1 MRESW
6 IIAYYEVLKY
16 SRMRSVLVV
25 LIALP
30 LLLILLLGSAFDS
43 ELKPA
48 KVAVFIDDQGELRSS
63 MDAFWRDDKIKSY
76 INLIAADS
84 RKDVENFVR
93 EGIADYGVF
102 VPADFSK
109 RFIAGE
115 TTKWLTYS
123 GRYGEKNM
131 AVEAVVNSFMISANL
146 QIATITPLGSD
157 RAIVVETHH
166 TQAAANSSAVI
177 VETLES
183 GQNKVFGGTTAIQYY
198 SAAYLIMFLLYGGM
212 TAGIALLDQKS
223 KGTLQRM
230 YVIPTSFR
238 AVVFGIIAGAVMLA
252 ALQAII
258 IILFTNYV
266 YGVDWGGHYD
276 LITLICLLTTTAG
289 AGLSIIIASIVGSI
303 KTMQSLFTIISFI
316 MAFISGGMAPE
327 IENMVG
333 GANGWTINYWANVS
347 LRSIMNE
354 MDTSLIWKDIGM
366 LALIV
371 FILSA
376 LAVMRLPK
384 VVKNHA

>member
-1 MRESW
+1 MRKSW

-16 SRMRSVLVV
+16 SRMHSVLVI

-30 LLLILLLGSAFDS
+30 LLLIILLGSAFDS

-48 KVAVFIDDQGELRSS
+48 KVAVFIADQGEMRSS

-76 INLIAADS
+76 IHLIAADS
-84 RKDVENFVR
+84 RKDVQNFVS

-109 RFIAGE
+109 RLIAGE
-115 TTKWLTYS
+115 TTKWLTFS
-123 GRYGEKNM
+123 GRYDEKNM
-131 AVEAVVNSFMISANL
+131 AVEAVVNSFMVNVNL
-146 QIATITPLGSD
+146 QIATITTFGSD
-157 RAIVVETHH
+157 RAIVAETHH
-166 TQAAANSSAVI
+166 TQAANSSAVI
-177 VETLES
+177 VDTLGS

-212 TAGIALLDQKS
+212 TAGIALLDQKN

-230 YVIPTSFR
+230 YVIPTSLR

-333 GANGWTINYWANVS
+333 GANRWTINYWANVS

-371 FILSA
+371 FILSTLA
-376 LAVMRLPK
+376 LIRLPK
-384 VVKNHA
+384 VVKIHA

>member
-16 SRMRSVLVV
+16 SRMRSVLVI

-48 KVAVFIDDQGELRSS
+48 KVAVFIADQGELRSS

-84 RKDVENFVR
+84 RKDVQNFVR

-109 RFIAGE
+109 RLFAGE

-123 GRYGEKNM
+123 GRYDEQNM
-131 AVEAVVNSFMISANL
+131 AVEAVVNSFMVNVNL
-146 QIATITPLGSD
+146 QIATIATLGSD
-157 RAIVVETHH
+157 RAIVAETQH
-166 TQAAANSSAVI
+166 TQAANSSAVI
-177 VETLES
+177 VDTLGL
-183 GQNKVFGGTTAIQYY
+183 GQNKLFGGTTAIQYY

-333 GANGWTINYWANVS
+333 GANRWTINYWANVS

-354 MDTSLIWKDIGM
+354 IDTSLIWKDIGM

-376 LAVMRLPK
+376 LAVIRLPK